1 MIKVTDCLWL
11 TAILSVVMT
20 VPAYAYLD
28 AGTASILLQAMI
40 GGVAAGLF
48 VMRGY
53 IYKAKAWFGLAGRR
67 GGTPT
72 DRK

>member
-1 MIKVTDCLWL
+1 MNKVTN
-11 TAILSVVMT
+11 SVLLGATFSIVAT
-20 VPAYAYLD
+20 VPAHAYLD

-53 IYKAKAWFGLAGRR
+53 IYKAKAWFGQVGRR
-67 GGTPT
+67 GGGPT